1 MHSPTANE
9 LNKAAVV
16 AVIITLALLALTSC
30 KSSQQ
35 VDSNATASLRHD
47 SGMWELFD
55 TISYSHGF
63 SSIVSENP
71 TGTLSNE
78 TEDTQLISPVNSP
91 VQIVRHAVATQSTQ
105 QETQEQTLTTTNGRT
120 SDPVATTPDLTPALA
135 DIKQPALWPLWVAFG
150 FIAALLVAMFIWLL
164 RKL

>member
-16 AVIITLALLALTSC
+16 AVIITLALLALTCC

-47 SGMWELFD
+47 RGVWELFD
-55 TISYSHGF
+55 TISYSPGF

-78 TEDTQLISPVNSP
+78 TEGTLQVSPVNSP
-91 VQIVRHAVATQSTQ
+91 VQIIRHAVATQVAQ
-105 QETQEQTLTTTNGRT
+105 QSTQEQTLTTTNGRT
-120 SDPVATTPDLTPALA
+120 NDPVATTPDLTPALA
-135 DIKQPALWPLWVAFG
+135 DIKQPALWPLWVAFS
-150 FIAALLVAMFIWLL
+150 IVAAVLLAMFIWLL

>member
-16 AVIITLALLALTSC
+16 AMIITLAILALTSC

-47 SGMWELFD
+47 RGLWELFD
-55 TISYSHGF
+55 TISYTPGF
-63 SSIVSENP
+63 SSIVSDDP
-71 TGTLSNE
+71 TEATSNE
-78 TEDTQLISPVNSP
+78 NQCTDFVAPVNSP
-91 VQIVRHAVATQSTQ
+91 IQIVRHAVATQSTQ
-105 QETQEQTLTTTNGRT
+105 QETHEQTLTTTNGRS
-120 SDPVATTPDLTPALA
+120 SDPVARTPDLTPALA

-150 FIAALLVAMFIWLL
+150 IVAAILLAMFFWLL

>member
-16 AVIITLALLALTSC
+16 AVIITLALLALTCC

-47 SGMWELFD
+47 RGVWELFD

-71 TGTLSNE
+71 TGNTSNE
-78 TEDTQLISPVNSP
+78 IEDTQHVSPVNSP

-120 SDPVATTPDLTPALA
+120 RDPVARTQDLTPALA

-150 FIAALLVAMFIWLL
+150 IVAAVLLAMFIWLL